1 MSVAVRG
8 EEFPGNASA
17 PAHIRLRVPGVTL
30 EATGAPAS
38 IMGFAIA
45 IVLWMAT
52 RHVGIYRAVT
62 SFYLERSQMILNF

>member
-1 MSVAVRG
+1 MSVAVRDG
-8 EEFPGNASA
+8 DASA
-17 PAHIRLRVPGVTL
+17 PAHIRLKVPGVTL

-52 RHVGIYRAVT
+52 RYVGIYRVVT
-62 SFYLERSQMILNF
+62 